1 MTHYSELEILELS
14 KISLDIATKIIQNTK
29 GNLWKILIQDD
40 KIDFKN
46 SKEYLQAIYKYCLN
60 IEYVSIFIDN
70 QSLDEFEKL
79 LISCHYIKGMDIH
92 IQTINDF

>member
-70 QSLDEFEKL
+70 QSF
-79 LISCHYIKGMDIH
+79 DIH
-92 IQTINDF
+92 FLL